1 MTRSLYIATFILI
14 QAAYAPSLMAQ
25 TVPTKA
31 KIQLLADV
39 ASVVPGQP
47 FEVGLEFVIDDH
59 WHIYW
64 KNGGDAG
71 IPPKVTW
78 DVPEGFS
85 VGELQFPF
93 PTRYVDKA
101 GLVSYIHEGKVM
113 FLANVTPPAS
123 LTDAKVT
130 IKTHVKYLV
139 CDAVCLRPDV
149 DVKLSLP
156 VTKSGGQAKPAHVE
170 SFTRAHRALPLTE
183 SKYVS
188 VRANTS
194 ATKFPVDSKF
204 NLILDVAIAKG
215 HHIQSNTPFN
225 DAFVKCEVFMEPS
238 GEIFFDK
245 PTYPKPNIHP
255 VPTLGKISE
264 FAGNIQIKIPGEVY
278 ESPTSY
284 PVRFGGV
291 IKYQACTDKGR
302 CYAPEALAFS
312 VDAGAPSGNKVGST
326 ITPAPT
332 GASPAGTLPAGG
344 SSGVAS
350 NSDMPQTFLGL
361 LAFAFLG
368 GLILN
373 IMPCV
378 LPVISIKILSFVQ
391 QAKESPKRV
400 VGLGLSFAAGMV
412 ISFWALAGLIIALKA
427 AGNQLGW
434 GFQFQSP
441 RFVLIMIAVIF
452 AFGLS
457 LLGVFEI
464 TLPGATTTKLSA
476 AQEREGFTG
485 AFMKGILG
493 TILATPCTA
502 PFLGPALGVAF
513 KSNDTELFAIFSA
526 IGFGMAS
533 PFIIL
538 SAFPSWLRFMPK
550 PGPWMEHFKQAMGF
564 MLMGTV
570 VWLMFTLGDQIGAP
584 GLVWTAMFLIFLA
597 IACWILGR
605 QTPMTPVGRRL
616 VAWAFAMGFAVGGWW
631 LAFEGGWNKKTTIEV
646 YVQNVRDACEC
657 AFADGPP
664 SIPPSAWDDG
674 IPWQR
679 WNKGWPER
687 LAAQGYTVYVDYTA
701 TWCATCL
708 ANKKATLD
716 TPRVRNMMRDNCI
729 IPIKADFTLEN
740 PDSLSDLNSFERS
753 GVPLN
758 VIYPANQPE
767 KPIVMPEQLVG
778 RTTLVVDKLSEAGP
792 SDTCTETALA
802 TSSVQ

>member
-1 MTRSLYIATFILI
+1 MRSLYIASLILI
-14 QAAYAPSLMAQ
+14 QATCSSALWAQ

-31 KIQLLADV
+31 KLQLMADV
-39 ASVVPGQP
+39 DSVTPGQT
-47 FEVGLEFVIDDH
+47 FQVGLEFDIDDK

-78 DVPEGFS
+78 DLPPGFTIS
-85 VGELQFPF
+85 QLQFPT
-93 PTRYVDKA
+93 PRQYVDKT
-101 GLVSYIHEGKVM
+101 GLVSIIHEGRVM
-113 FLANVTPPAS
+113 LLAQVKPPATLS
-123 LTDAKVT
+123 DSTVT
-130 IKTHVKYLV
+130 LKAHVKYLL
-139 CDAVCLRPDV
+139 CAEVCLRLKA
-149 DVKLSLP
+149 DVKFTLP
-156 VTKSGGQAKPAHVE
+156 VAKAGSDPKPANVE
-170 SFTRAHRALPLTE
+170 SFARARNALPLTE

-194 ATKFPVDSKF
+194 VSQFRVDTTF
-204 NLILDVAIAKG
+204 DLLLDVAIAKG
-215 HHIQSNTPFN
+215 HHIQSNTPLN
-225 DAFVKCEVFMEPS
+225 KAFVKCEVFMEPA
-238 GEIFFDK
+238 GEIFFDP
-245 PTYPKPNIHP
+245 PTYPKPKIHTL
-255 VPTLGKISE
+255 PTLGKISE
-264 FAGNIQIKIPGEVY
+264 YEGNFQIRIPGEVY
-278 ESPTSY
+278 EAPTSY
-284 PVRFGGV
+284 PVRFAG
-291 IKYQACTDKGR
+291 IFKYQACTAKGR
-302 CYAPEALAFS
+302 CYPPEALAFS
-312 VDAGAPSGNKVGST
+312 VDVGTQSDNKVGT
-326 ITPAPT
+326 AITPTKPGDLPPRSTTPT
-332 GASPAGTLPAGG
+332 KVVG
-344 SSGVAS
+344 SS
-350 NSDMPQTFLGL
+350 DLPKTFLGL

-391 QAKESPKRV
+391 QAKESPRRV

-412 ISFWALAGLIIALKA
+412 MSFWALAVLIIALKA
-427 AGNQLGW
+427 AGNELGW

-441 RFVLIMIAVIF
+441 RFVLVMIAVIF

-464 TLPGATTTKLSA
+464 TLPGAATTKLSA
-476 AQEREGFTG
+476 AQEREGFAG
-485 AFMKGILG
+485 AFMKGVLG
-493 TILATPCTA
+493 TVLATPCTA

-513 KSNDTELFAIFSA
+513 RSTNMELFAIFTA

-550 PGPWMEHFKQAMGF
+550 PGAWMEHFKQAMGF
-564 MLMGTV
+564 MLLGTV
-570 VWLMFTLGDQIGAP
+570 VWLMFTLGDQVGAP

-616 VAWAFAMGFAVGGWW
+616 VAWAFAVGFAVGGWW
-631 LAFEGGWNKKTTIEV
+631 LSFEGGWNKKTTVEV
-646 YVQNVRDACEC
+646 FVQNVRDACDGVC
-657 AFADGPP
+657 ANGPP
-664 SIPPSAWDDG
+664 SIPRSAWDDG

-679 WNKGWPER
+679 WNKGWPQQ

-708 ANKKATLD
+708 ANKKATLE
-716 TPRVRNMMRDNCI
+716 TKRVRQMMRDNCV

-740 PDSLSDLNSFERS
+740 PDILTDLNSFDRS

-758 VIYPANQPE
+758 VIYPANQPDQ
-767 KPIVMPEQLVG
+767 PIVMPEQLVG
-778 RTTLVVDKLSEAGP
+778 RATLVVDRLSEAGP
-792 SDTCTETALA
+792 SESCIHTALA
-802 TSSVQ
+802 TPSVN